1 MKPWLPINAAP
12 LRIQAV
18 AAATGVLATTLR
30 AWERRYGVPAPSR
43 TAAAYRLY
51 EPDDVAEIER
61 MRDLVSAGSKPAQ
74 AAEVV
79 VREREERRGGARAP
93 DAETSRQ
100 LVIER
105 ILGAMARMDPDA
117 LDREL
122 SVAAEMDD
130 AAAFDRVV
138 GPALVRVGELWRAGE
153 ISMAHEHFISDR
165 VATYLHSR
173 LRIATPSEVR
183 GRVVLAC
190 FPDEDHVLALLAV
203 ALRFAV
209 WGYRPTVLG
218 PRTPPSAL
226 GDAVRLV
233 GPDLVGLSVTIA
245 PERRRARALIA
256 AYARAIGDVPW
267 IVGGAGV
274 APLAPAIAAAGGV
287 VVDAPISDLHRALRG
302 LVSVRPAARE

>member
-1 MKPWLPINAAP
+1 MKMPLPMTAEP

-18 AAATGVLATTLR
+18 AIATGVPVATLR
-30 AWERRYGVPAPSR
+30 AWERRYGVPSPAR
-43 TAAAYRLY
+43 TAASYRLY
-51 EPDDVAEIER
+51 EQDDVAEIER
-61 MRDLVSAGSKPAQ
+61 MRDLVAEGTRAAQ

-79 VREREERRGGARAP
+79 VRERAAGLGAGGAP
-93 DAETSRQ
+93 DAERSRQ

-105 ILGAMARMDPDA
+105 MLRAMVRMDSDA

-122 SVAAEMDD
+122 SMAAEMDD

-138 GPALVRVGELWRAGE
+138 GPALVRVGELWKRGE
-153 ISMAHEHFISDR
+153 ISLAHEHFISDR

-190 FPDEDHVLALLAV
+190 FPDEDHSLALLAV

-218 PRTPPSAL
+218 PRTPPAAV
-226 GDAVRLV
+226 GDAVRMV
-233 GPDLVGLSVTIA
+233 DPDLVGLSLTI
-245 PERRRARALIA
+245 PPPPKRGRAIVAS
-256 AYARAIGDVPW
+256 YAKAIGDVPW

-274 APLAPAIAAAGGV
+274 VSLAPAITSAGGV
-287 VVDAPISDLHRALRG
+287 VVNAPLSELHRALRG
-302 LVSVRPAARE
+302 LISARPPAK